1 MPVPVLRVARPTDQ
15 LAKVTTFYL
24 EALGFERLA
33 SFRDHDGWDGEVLGF
48 PGATWH
54 VEFVSRTDGSP
65 AAASPAAASP
75 TAASPAAA
83 SPEGSLPPSEEHL
96 LALYFATP
104 TEYEAALARAARAGA
119 GSVPSHNP
127 YWDRLGRTFT
137 DPDGWRVVIV
147 NSPWPRPAKT
157 G

>member
-1 MPVPVLRVARPTDQ
+1 VAVPVLRVARPTDQ
-15 LAKVTTFYL
+15 LANVTTFYL

-48 PGATWH
+48 PGASWH
-54 VEFVSRTDGSP
+54 VEFVSRSDGSP
-65 AAASPAAASP
+65 AAASPAAAS
-75 TAASPAAA
+75 A
-83 SPEGSLPPSEEHL
+83 EGSLPPSQEHL

-104 TEYEAALARAARAGA
+104 AEYEAALARAARAGA

-137 DPDGWRVVIV
+137 DPDGWRVVLV

>member
-1 MPVPVLRVARPTDQ
+1 MAVPVLRVARLTDR
-15 LAKVTTFYL
+15 LAEVSTFYL

-48 PGATWH
+48 AGASWH
-54 VEFVSRTDGSP
+54 VELVARTDGTP
-65 AAASPAAASP
+65 AAAGP

-83 SPEGSLPPSEEHL
+83 SPEGSLAPSQEHL

-104 TEYEAALARAARAGA
+104 AEYEAALARAARAGA
-119 GSVPSHNP
+119 SSVPSHNP

-137 DPDGWRVVIV
+137 DPDGWRVVLV
-147 NSPWPRPAKT
+147 NSPWPRPAKS